1 MAVGVGSRAVA
12 APENQRIIFA
22 VQAEGLL
29 RGLDPDVTG
38 RLKTRL
44 KEAGLDPDVAL
55 PPGWPAERLK
65 VWLDLA
71 SAEIYPDFA
80 LDEAHRRIG
89 RRFLDGW
96 QRTMLGAA
104 SAQFLKVLGM
114 KRTLERLTRAFRTGD
129 NFSETSVDFPS
140 ERVGVV
146 TIRSQQLPHY
156 IAGILDG
163 GLALMKVKGKV
174 SIEPASGDT
183 MTFRVEWEP

>member
-1 MAVGVGSRAVA
+1 MAPPVQ
-12 APENQRIIFA
+12 QRLIFT

-29 RGLDPDVTG
+29 RGLDPDVKG
-38 RLKTRL
+38 SLKTRL
-44 KEAGLDPDVAL
+44 KAAGLDADGAL
-55 PPGWPAERLK
+55 PPGWPAEQLK

-71 SAEIYPDFA
+71 SAEIYPDFP

-104 SAQFLKVLGM
+104 SAQFLKVLGV

-129 NFSETSVDFPS
+129 NFSETSVAFPAD
-140 ERVGVV
+140 RVAIV
-146 TIRSQQLPHY
+146 TIKSQPLPHY

-163 GLALMKVKGKV
+163 GLALLKVKGRV
-174 SIEPASGDT
+174 TIEPSSGDT
-183 MTFRVEWEP
+183 MSFRVEWEP

>member
-1 MAVGVGSRAVA
+1 VPPPNERL
-12 APENQRIIFA
+12 IFA

-38 RLKTRL
+38 SLKTRL
-44 KEAGLDPDVAL
+44 KQAGLDPDVAL
-55 PPGWPAERLK
+55 LPGWPAEQLK
-65 VWLDLA
+65 VWLDIA
-71 SAEIYPDFA
+71 SAEIYPDFP

-89 RRFLDGW
+89 RRLLDGW

-129 NFSETSVDFPS
+129 NFSETSVDFPAD
-140 ERVGVV
+140 RLGVV

-163 GLALMKVKGKV
+163 GLALLKVKGRV
-174 SIEPASGDT
+174 TIGPSSDDT
-183 MTFRVEWEP
+183 MSFRVEWES

>member
-1 MAVGVGSRAVA
+1 MA
-12 APENQRIIFA
+12 PPPTQRIIFA

-29 RGLDPDVTG
+29 RGLDPDVKG
-38 RLKTRL
+38 SLKTRL
-44 KEAGLDPDVAL
+44 KTAGLDADAAL
-55 PPGWPAERLK
+55 PPGWPAEQLK

-71 SAEIYPDFA
+71 SAEIYPDFPV
-80 LDEAHRRIG
+80 DEAHRRIG

-129 NFSETSVDFPS
+129 NFSETSVAFP
-140 ERVGVV
+140 EAHVGVV
-146 TIRSQQLPHY
+146 TVRSQQLPHY

-174 SIEPASGDT
+174 TIEPASGDT
-183 MTFRVEWEP
+183 MSFRVEWEP